1 MERSSSRFA
10 QFALAT
16 VLIGCGSK
24 DDGSAKNK
32 DDASLGP
39 QVAPLAVPT
48 SGVDQIKRM
57 NFVYGDGWPAYDK
70 ATEAYKKTQLDDA
83 RKLAES
89 SVAKDPMH
97 LDAHYLLARILAQ
110 GGEHAAVVDHLVTAL
125 AGDYWRYGPGLAKDT
140 ELGEFMSTPHG
151 QSVAALAAKLRDDY
165 AKRTTGALWVVGRRS
180 AFKWPKDPG
189 VQPATSRGELYAF
202 DRDSRR
208 YLRLTHTDHKVAAYA
223 RAASGTEIAILGF
236 DKIDRP
242 KVDPKADPR
251 PPELPSTFA
260 AVWIQVYETTEWKAT
275 SKKIALGAAREVSVG
290 YGAAD
295 QLVVSVDGVTS
306 AVDKATGKLS
316 KIETPPPV
324 PRVVLTMD
332 AGRVVRAADGIM
344 AAWSGEPPTAAS
356 LKTTAGGTIAIP
368 ESGAAAQSTVAV
380 APDGAHV
387 VFATA
392 VDPCART
399 TAPSL
404 YIADAK
410 TGVMRHVL
418 TARSRFGTRWLDAN
432 LVAYEDGEGGVRV
445 WNATSSREE
454 VKLDNKPGIAL
465 EVLSLSPAPSC
476 KQTPVIVEPV
486 GVGSADE
493 PPLPPEEPASGPI
506 TQPD

>member
-1 MERSSSRFA
+1 MV
-10 QFALAT
+10 LAS
-16 VLIGCGSK
+16 CGGK
-24 DDGSAKNK
+24 GDGAAKNK
-32 DDASLGP
+32 DDAAVGP

-70 ATEAYKKTQLDDA
+70 AVDAYKKKQLDDA
-83 RKLAES
+83 RKQAEIS
-89 SVAKDPMH
+89 IAKDPMH

-125 AGDYWRYGPGLAKDT
+125 AADYWRYGPGLAKDT

-151 QSVAALAAKLRDDY
+151 QSIAALAAKLRDDY
-165 AKRTTGALWVVGRRS
+165 TKRITGALWVVARRS
-180 AFKWPKDPG
+180 AFKWPKDLG

-202 DRDSRR
+202 DRESRR
-208 YLRLTHTDHKVAAYA
+208 YLRLTHTDHKVAAYV
-223 RAASGTEIAILGF
+223 RAASGAEVAILGF

-242 KVDPKADPR
+242 KVDPKAEPK

-260 AVWIQVYETTEWKAT
+260 AVWVQIYETKEWQPT

-290 YGAAD
+290 YGAGD
-295 QLVVSVDGVTS
+295 QLVVTVDGATS
-306 AVDKATGKLS
+306 AIDKTSGKLS

-324 PRVVLTMD
+324 PRVVLTID

-344 AAWSGEPPTAAS
+344 AAWSGEPSTAAS
-356 LKTTAGGTIAIP
+356 LKTTAGGTITIP
-368 ESGAAAQSTVAV
+368 ESGAASQSSVAV
-380 APDGAHV
+380 APGGARV

-392 VDPCART
+392 VDPCSKT
-399 TAPSL
+399 SAPSL

-410 TGVMRHVL
+410 TGVTRHVL

-432 LVAYEDGEGGVRV
+432 LVAYEDGDGGIRV
-445 WNATSSREE
+445 WNAASSREE
-454 VKLDNKPGIAL
+454 IKLDNKPGIAL
-465 EVLSLSPAPSC
+465 DVLSLSSAPSC
-476 KQTPVIVEPV
+476 KQMPVIVEPV
-486 GVGSADE
+486 GTGSADE

>member
-1 MERSSSRFA
+1 MERPTSLFA
-10 QFALAT
+10 RIALAT
-16 VLIGCGSK
+16 VLVGCGGK
-24 DDGSAKNK
+24 DDGTTKNK
-32 DDASLGP
+32 DDAALGP

-57 NFVYGDGWPAYDK
+57 NFVYGDGWTAYDK
-70 ATEAYKKTQLDDA
+70 ATEAYKKKQLDDA

-110 GGEHAAVVDHLVTAL
+110 GGEHAAAVDHLVAAL

-151 QSVAALAAKLRDDY
+151 QSIAVLAAKLRDDY
-165 AKRTTGALWVVGRRS
+165 TKRITGGLWIIGRRS

-208 YLRLTHTDHKVAAYA
+208 YLRLTHTDHKVAAYV
-223 RAASGTEIAILGF
+223 RAASGAEIAILGF

-242 KVDPKADPR
+242 KVDPKADPK
-251 PPELPSTFA
+251 PPEQPSTFA
-260 AVWIQVYETTEWKAT
+260 AVWVQVYETKEWKPT
-275 SKKIALGAAREVSVG
+275 SKRVALGAAREVSLG
-290 YGAAD
+290 YGAGD
-295 QLVVSVDGVTS
+295 QLVVTVDGVAS
-306 AVDKATGKLS
+306 AVDKAAAKLS
-316 KIETPPPV
+316 KLTTPPPV
-324 PRVVLTMD
+324 PRVVLTID
-332 AGRVVRAADGIM
+332 DGRLVRAADGIM

-356 LKTTAGGTIAIP
+356 LKTQAGGTITIP
-368 ESGAAAQSTVAV
+368 ESGAASQATVAV
-380 APDGAHV
+380 APGGARV

-392 VDPCART
+392 VDPCAKT

-410 TGVMRHVL
+410 TGVTRHVL
-418 TARSRFGTRWLDAN
+418 TSRSRFGTRWLDAN
-432 LVAYEDGEGGVRV
+432 LLAYEDGEGGIRV
-445 WNATSSREE
+445 WNAATSREE

-465 EVLSLSPAPSC
+465 DVLSLSSAPSC

-486 GVGSADE
+486 GAGSADE
-493 PPLPPEEPASGPI
+493 PPLPPEEPASGPV
-506 TQPD
+506 TQPE

>member
-1 MERSSSRFA
+1 MERSTSRFA
-10 QFALAT
+10 RFALAT
-16 VLIGCGSK
+16 VLISCGGK
-24 DDGSAKNK
+24 DDGTARTK
-32 DDASLGP
+32 DAASPGP

-70 ATEAYKKTQLDDA
+70 ATEAYKKKQLDDA
-83 RKLAES
+83 RKLAEI

-110 GGEHAAVVDHLVTAL
+110 SGEHAAVVDPLVTAL
-125 AGDYWRYGPGLAKDT
+125 ASDYWRYGPGLAKDT

-151 QSVAALAAKLRDDY
+151 LSVAALAAKLRDDY
-165 AKRTTGALWVVGRRS
+165 TKRITGALWVVGRRS

-189 VQPATSRGELYAF
+189 IQPATSRGELYAF
-202 DRDSRR
+202 DRESRR
-208 YLRLTHTDHKVAAYA
+208 YLRLTHTDHRVAAYA
-223 RAASGTEIAILGF
+223 RAASGAELAILGF

-242 KVDPKADPR
+242 KVDPKADPK
-251 PPELPSTFA
+251 PPEQPSTFA
-260 AVWIQVYETTEWKAT
+260 AVWIQLYETKQWQAT
-275 SKKIALGAAREVSVG
+275 SRKIALGAAREVSVG
-290 YGAAD
+290 YGTGD
-295 QLVVSVDGVTS
+295 QLVVTVDGVTS

-316 KIETPPPV
+316 KSATPPPV
-324 PRVVLTMD
+324 PHVVLTME

-344 AAWSGEPPTAAS
+344 AAWSGDPPTAAS
-356 LKTTAGGTIAIP
+356 LKTTADGTIRIP

-380 APDGAHV
+380 APGGARV

-392 VDPCART
+392 VDPCAKT

-404 YIADAK
+404 YVADAK
-410 TGVMRHVL
+410 TGTLRHVL

-445 WNATSSREE
+445 WNASTSREE

-465 EVLSLSPAPSC
+465 DVLSLSSAPSC
-476 KQTPVIVEPV
+476 KQTPVIVEPAT
-486 GVGSADE
+486 GGSADE